1 MTQTG
6 AYTLWHTP
14 CDWMQTFMRLI
25 ILFISIFTLYLP
37 TSLFALG
44 QELDQVGIAFL
55 DLGQTATERPRSAEQ
70 LMWEVSKRTSIL
82 VREKA
87 YVLNLEK
94 DELFDH
100 PVIVWLGKGEV
111 PKLSKQAILKL
122 NTYLRAGGLLLIDD
136 ISPMGDDRFDQ
147 GIRQLLLEIWP
158 EDRLKK
164 LKNDDT
170 EKHTIFKSFFLL
182 DRAYGRIQR
191 SSELE
196 GIDLGDFTP
205 IIYSRNDLFG
215 AFGRSMTGEW
225 LMSVTPGGVLQ
236 REWAFRL
243 GVNLIMYATCLN
255 YKQDQIHT
263 LTLLRR
269 RKWRATP

>member
-1 MTQTG
+1 M
-6 AYTLWHTP
+6 P
-14 CDWMQTFMRLI
+14 LI
-25 ILFISIFTLYLP
+25 ILFISIFFFGFP
-37 TSLFALG
+37 SQLFALG
-44 QELDQVGIAFL
+44 DELDQVGIAFL
-55 DLGQTATERPRSAEQ
+55 SIGQTNLERPRSAEQ

-82 VREKA
+82 VREKV
-87 YVLNLEK
+87 YTLDLEK

-100 PVIVWLGKGEV
+100 PVLVWLGKGEV
-111 PKLSKQAILKL
+111 PNLSNTAILKL
-122 NTYLRAGGLLLIDD
+122 NAYLRAGGLLLIDD
-136 ISPMGDDRFDQ
+136 ISPIGDDRFDQ
-147 GIRQLLLEIWP
+147 SIRKWLTRIWP
-158 EDRLKK
+158 ESQLSI
-164 LKNDDT
+164 LKNDED

-191 SSELE
+191 SAQLE
-196 GIDLGDFTP
+196 GISLGDFTP

-236 REWAFRL
+236 REWPFRL
-243 GVNLIMYATCLN
+243 GINLIMYATCLN

-269 RKWRATP
+269 RKWRTNP